1 MKVKFTLHWS
11 DRAEN
16 KFREII
22 KRIVKEFGSNAAEKF
37 IAKVEQSIA
46 ALVEMPEAFP
56 KTSARKNVRRCVISK
71 QTTAFYF
78 VTKDTV
84 EIVTLFH
91 TRQSPKKLKK
101 ELK

>member
-46 ALVEMPEAFP
+46 AL
-56 KTSARKNVRRCVISK
+56 NN
-71 QTTAFYF
+71 
-78 VTKDTV
+78 
-84 EIVTLFH
+84 
-91 TRQSPKKLKK
+91 
-101 ELK
+101 

>member
-46 ALVEMPEAFP
+46 ALVEMPEIIRD
-56 KTSARKNVRRCVISK
+56 SAPV
-71 QTTAFYF
+71 
-78 VTKDTV
+78 
-84 EIVTLFH
+84 
-91 TRQSPKKLKK
+91 
-101 ELK
+101 